1 MRVLLLYG
9 KAFFITLKQSGIK
22 SDSLNKIVSIF
33 DLLLFAYD
41 IWQYLSYT
49 SLGNSSDLPN
59 YLTKK

>member
-9 KAFFITLKQSGIK
+9 KAFFITLNQSGIK